1 MGWFLSAY
9 IADVMI
15 HGMPLYGP
23 IKRLFPMKTGE
34 SCLAVLRN
42 GQQPY
47 SCTQVDEAKKEEG
60 TIKGCKKNEFEYLI
74 NYSEAEAKIR
84 LSR

>member
-1 MGWFLSAY
+1 
-9 IADVMI
+9 MI

-42 GQQPY
+42 GETALFLHT
-47 SCTQVDEAKKEEG
+47 SRWG
-60 TIKGCKKNEFEYLI
+60 SKGGGYNQGMQKNEFEYHI